1 MASTDEVMLGEA
13 LLVQDF
19 PDDPSI
25 PSEDVVSA
33 IRSASVDVGHIS
45 SLLSDEDIVVDTL
58 IEALRELEQPLTKVP
73 LDPGVLP
80 VELGE
85 ADRAHVTP
93 DGRII
98 VGYGDGGVGVIELS
112 DEENRDLLVRTID
125 DMIPKLRD
133 YIDTAPWE
141 LEPIVEFPE
150 PFVQESPEPE
160 EPTLEP
166 EALEEPLE
174 GEEELVIE
182 APEVEVI
189 PEEPPG
195 SEEPLEEE
203 GEPVIEEPVEEV
215 FPELLPAFQEPQ
227 SMEEPSGPQLDQ
239 PYVSEPSLSVVPFIV
254 EPEVRTPTVIER
266 EKPRPSTLK
275 RENNG
280 VRRLRRTVEV
290 QKDRTM
296 REMARVQRMRDARIR
311 RLREKKSRQ
320 SDWGRERKGILSRVK
335 ALFSRVRGG

>member
-1 MASTDEVMLGEA
+1 MASTNEVMLGEA

-19 PDDPSI
+19 PDDSSI

-33 IRSASVDVGHIS
+33 IRNVSVDVGHIS
-45 SLLSDEDIVVDTL
+45 SLLSDEEIVVGTL
-58 IEALRELEQPLTKVP
+58 IEALRELEQPLTRVP

-112 DEENRDLLVRTID
+112 AEENRDLLVRTID

-141 LEPIVEFPE
+141 LEPIVEVPE
-150 PFVQESPEPE
+150 PFAQEPPEPE
-160 EPTLEP
+160 EPTPEP

-174 GEEELVIE
+174 GEEEPAI
-182 APEVEVI
+182 
-189 PEEPPG
+189 EEPPA

-203 GEPVIEEPVEEV
+203 GEPVIEEPGEEV
-215 FPELLPAFQEPQ
+215 FLELLPAFQEPP
-227 SMEEPSGPQLDQ
+227 SMEEPLGPQFDQ
-239 PYVSEPSLSVVPFIV
+239 PYVSEPSLPVAPFIV
-254 EPEVRTPTVIER
+254 EPEVETPTVIER
-266 EKPRPSTLK
+266 EKTRPSTLK

-280 VRRLRRTVEV
+280 VRKLRRTVEV
-290 QKDRTM
+290 QKDKTM
-296 REMARVQRMRDARIR
+296 REMAKVQKMRDARIR

-320 SDWGRERKGILSRVK
+320 SDWGRERKGVFSRVK

>member
-1 MASTDEVMLGEA
+1 MASTNEVMLGEV
-13 LLVQDF
+13 LLVQDI
-19 PDDPSI
+19 PDDLSI

-33 IRSASVDVGHIS
+33 IRNASADVGLIS

-98 VGYGDGGVGVIELS
+98 VGYGDGGIGVIELS
-112 DEENRDLLVRTID
+112 AEENRDLLVRTID
-125 DMIPKLRD
+125 DMMPKLRD
-133 YIDTAPWE
+133 YIERAPWE
-141 LEPIVEFPE
+141 LEPIIEAPE
-150 PFVQESPEPE
+150 PFVQEPPEPE

-166 EALEEPLE
+166 EALEEPLV
-174 GEEELVIE
+174 GDEEPAIE
-182 APEVEVI
+182 EPEVEVI

-203 GEPVIEEPVEEV
+203 GEPVIEEPDEV
-215 FPELLPAFQEPQ
+215 LSELLPAFQEPP
-227 SMEEPSGPQLDQ
+227 SMGEPSGPQFDQ
-239 PYVSEPSLSVVPFIV
+239 PYVSEPSLPVAPFMV

-280 VRRLRRTVEV
+280 VRKLRRTVEV

-296 REMARVQRMRDARIR
+296 REMAKVQKMRDARIR

-320 SDWGRERKGILSRVK
+320 SDWGRERKGVISRVK
-335 ALFSRVRGG
+335 TLFSRVRGG